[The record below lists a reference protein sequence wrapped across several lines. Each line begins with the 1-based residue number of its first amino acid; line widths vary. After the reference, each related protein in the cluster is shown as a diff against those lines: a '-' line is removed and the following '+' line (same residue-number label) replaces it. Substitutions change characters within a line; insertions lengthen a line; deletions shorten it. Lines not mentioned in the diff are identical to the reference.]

1 MNQSAN
7 SITLNAANTDENA
20 AVLTPLALEFLQNL
34 ADNFHAT
41 QQQLLEKRRLRQ
53 KDFDLGNLPDFLP
66 GTRHIREDTNWKI
79 ALIPKDLLDRR
90 VEITGPT
97 DPKMVINALNSQAMV
112 FMACLEDA
120 TSPTF
125 NNLIHGQLTL
135 KKANEGTLSFK
146 DSETGKH
153 YSIHDNPAV
162 LIARPRGLHLPEK
175 HLLYGKQPFSA
186 SLMDF
191 GLYAFHNAHN
201 RLQQGSGLYYYIPK
215 LESHLEARWWN
226 DLFQFTEQ
234 ALNLPKQSIKATVLI
249 ETLPAVFEMEEILY
263 EMKDYIV
270 GMNCGRWDYVFSYIK
285 TLKSH
290 PDRILP
296 DRQQVTMDK
305 PFLNAYSR
313 LLIHTCH
320 KRGAFAM
327 GGMSACIP
335 SKDPKVN
342 EEALKKVRQD
352 KEQEASNG
360 HDGTWVAHPGLVNEA
375 LQIFDQYLPKGQT
388 HQLHILREEDHQIHA
403 AELLEPAEGEFSQQN
418 LKSNVEVAISYL
430 AAWLGGKGCVPI
442 NGLMEDTATCE
453 IIRASLWQ
461 MINHEVTLDNDL
473 KLNRERFRAL
483 LADASSSMEKTRSE
497 DWDKG
502 HFGMAVELLDQLTTA
517 KEFPEFLT
525 LCAYHQLD

>member
-1 MNQSAN
+1 MNQNTN
-7 SITLNAANTDENA
+7 SIRLNYENSA
-20 AVLTPLALEFLQNL
+20 ENSEILTPLALEFLQNL
-34 ADNFHAT
+34 ADNFHEK
-41 QQQLLEKRRLRQ
+41 QQQLLAKRALRQ
-53 KDFDLGNLPDFLP
+53 KSFDLGGLPDFLP
-66 GTRHIREDTNWKI
+66 ETRYIREDTDWKV
-79 ALIPKDLLDRR
+79 ATIPKDLLDRR

-125 NNLIHGQLTL
+125 HNLIQGQLTL
-135 KKANEGTLSFK
+135 KKANEGTLSFD
-146 DSETGKH
+146 DSQTGKH
-153 YSIHDNPAV
+153 YSIQDNPAV

-175 HLLYGKQPFSA
+175 HLLYGQEPFSA

-191 GLYAFHNAHN
+191 GLYAFHNAQS
-201 RLQQGSGLYYYIPK
+201 RLQRGSGLYYYIPK

-226 DLFQFTEQ
+226 NVFQFTEQ
-234 ALNLPKQSIKATVLI
+234 FLNLPKQSIKATVLI

-263 EMKDYIV
+263 EMKDSIV

-285 TLKSH
+285 TLKAHS
-290 PDRILP
+290 DRILP

-313 LLIHTCH
+313 LLIHSCH

-327 GGMSACIP
+327 GGMSAVIP
-335 SKDPKVN
+335 SKEPKVN

-352 KEQEASNG
+352 KELEASNG
-360 HDGTWVAHPGLVNEA
+360 HDGTWVAHPGLVNEV
-375 LQIFDQYLPKGQT
+375 LQVFNQYLPKGQT
-388 HQLHILREEDHQIHA
+388 HQLHLLRDEDHQINA
-403 AELLEPAEGEFSQQN
+403 ADLLEPSEGDFSQQN
-418 LKSNVEVAISYL
+418 LKSNVEVAICYL

-453 IIRASLWQ
+453 IIRTSIWQ
-461 MINHEVTLDNDL
+461 MIKHEVTLDNDL

-483 LADASSSMEKTRSE
+483 LAEVSSSMEKTRSE

-502 HFGMAVELLDQLTTA
+502 HFGVAVELLDQLTTA
-517 KEFPEFLT
+517 KELPEFLT
-525 LCAYHQLD
+525 LCAYHQL